1 MTATTQPPY
10 SNMTEKLLSDKSA
23 LVSGGARGI
32 GAAIVEQL
40 LQLGAKV
47 TFCGRSPKSALSER
61 SAYLD
66 RLYPGQWQYCN
77 CDISDRSSREQLLDE
92 CLRAFGELD
101 ILVNN
106 AGVAP
111 EQRADIL
118 EATEESY
125 DRVMDINLKGP
136 YFLTQAV
143 ARQMCANP
151 KPGRCVITIGSI
163 SADTPS
169 TSRGEYCLS
178 KAGLAMLTKLW
189 AVRLAEFNI
198 SVFEIQPGI
207 IKTDMTAAVQEKYD
221 RLLAD
226 GLTLQRR
233 WGLPEDVAKAVK
245 ALVCGLLPYSTGQV
259 IRVDGGMSLPR
270 L

>member
-1 MTATTQPPY
+1 MTDITQHH
-10 SNMTEKLLSDKSA
+10 SSTMNEKNLSGRSA

-40 LQLGAKV
+40 LQLGLKV
-47 TFCGRSPKSALSER
+47 TFCGRSPRSALDER
-61 SAYLD
+61 CAFLE
-66 RLYPGQWQYCN
+66 RLYPGQWQYCC
-77 CDISDRSSREQLLDE
+77 CDISDRQSRERLLED
-92 CLRAFGELD
+92 CVRAFGELD

-151 KPGRCVITIGSI
+151 QPGRCVITIGSI
-163 SADTPS
+163 SAETAS
-169 TSRGEYCLS
+169 VSRGEYCLS

-198 SVFEIQPGI
+198 GVFEIQPGI
-207 IKTDMTAAVQEKYD
+207 IKTEMTAAVREKYD

-226 GLTLQRR
+226 GLALQRR
-233 WGLPEDVAKAVK
+233 WGLPEDVARTVK